1 MIAGVWWWTSSFIL
15 EVWAETAALEGSD
28 SREIYWLTSLF
39 KCSMLALDSHNLIA
53 CAEKNAMP
61 FSGELS
67 CLCGR
72 AVQEGLG
79 SPQGCSS
86 LSATTGNTWYLLYSY
101 KVVFFFSKLGHP
113 DILKAVCAAT
123 LAEICSL
130 MSIYV
135 ALSLTKIFWYLLLS
149 QRNGFVLCTIL
160 MYHVKHRK
168 SQWCSFP

>member
-101 KVVFFFSKLGHP
+101 KVVFFFFKTGSPRYSQSCLCCHVGRDLFSDVNLCSSVSDKDLLIP
-113 DILKAVCAAT
+113 APFPKKWFCA
-123 LAEICSL
+123 LHNPNVPC
-130 MSIYV
+130 
-135 ALSLTKIFWYLLLS
+135 
-149 QRNGFVLCTIL
+149 
-160 MYHVKHRK
+160 
-168 SQWCSFP
+168 